1 MSAKDIGKT
10 KDFLRTAKVLSEAVP
25 YIRRYAGSTVV
36 VKFGGHA
43 MIEPELASLFAQ
55 DIVLMRQV
63 GVHPIV
69 VHGGGPQIDQM
80 LKRLAIKS
88 EFVDGLRVTTPETM
102 QIVEM
107 VLAGAINKEVVS
119 EINQAG
125 GCAIGLSGKD
135 GALIRAR
142 KLPPVKR
149 KDGGEADLGLVGDP
163 AKINATM
170 LASFAQ
176 SGIVPV
182 IAPIGVGENGETYN
196 INADT
201 VAGAVAAATQAKRM
215 LMLTDVAGVLDGAG
229 ELISEMSEAE
239 AKKAIADGTI
249 TGGMIPKVQ
258 TCLDAVAAGVEAAV
272 ILDGRIPHA
281 LLLEIFTAHGVGTLI
296 RAAHAAS

>member
-1 MSAKDIGKT
+1 
-10 KDFLRTAKVLSEAVP
+10 
-25 YIRRYAGSTVV
+25 
-36 VKFGGHA
+36 
-43 MIEPELASLFAQ
+43 
-55 DIVLMRQV
+55 MRQV
-63 GVHPIV
+63 GVHPII

-119 EINQAG
+119 QINQAG

-142 KLPPVKR
+142 KLPPVQR
-149 KDGGEADLGLVGDP
+149 KGGGEADLGLVGHP
-163 AKINATM
+163 AKINAAM

-176 SGIVPV
+176 TGIVPV

-229 ELISEMSEAE
+229 ELIPEMSEAE

-258 TCLDAVAAGVEAAV
+258 TCLDAVASGVEAAV

-296 RAAHAAS
+296 RAAHAGS

>member
-1 MSAKDIGKT
+1 MGAKDIGKT

-25 YIRRYAGSTVV
+25 YIRRYAGRTVV

-43 MIEPELASLFAQ
+43 MVEPELASLFAQ

-63 GVHPIV
+63 GVHPII

-107 VLAGAINKEVVS
+107 VLAGSINKEVVS
-119 EINQAG
+119 QINQAG
-125 GCAIGLSGKD
+125 GCAVGLSGKD

-142 KLPPVKR
+142 KLPPVKT
-149 KDGGEADLGLVGDP
+149 KGGGEADLGLVGDP
-163 AKINATM
+163 AKINAAM

-229 ELISEMSEAE
+229 ELIPEMSEAE

-296 RAAHAAS
+296 RAAHAGS

>member
-1 MSAKDIGKT
+1 MNVRDIGKT

-43 MIEPELASLFAQ
+43 MVEPTLASLFAQ

-63 GVHPIV
+63 GVHPVI

-125 GCAIGLSGKD
+125 GTAIGLSGKD

-142 KLPPVKR
+142 KLAPVKT
-149 KDGGEADLGLVGDP
+149 KGGGQADLGLVGDP
-163 AKINATM
+163 AQINAAM

-176 SGIVPV
+176 TGIVPV

-201 VAGAVAAATQAKRM
+201 VAGAVAAATKAKRM

-229 ELISEMSEAE
+229 ELVAEMSEAE
-239 AKKAIADGTI
+239 ARKAIADGTI

-296 RAAHAAS
+296 RAARAGG